1 MSTRH
6 GSIKASNSALY
17 REIEM
22 LTLWLIGVGTRV
34 PRGERMLQVMAEQ
47 LMQTLMDAQAACASA
62 LLQSEPSA
70 KLEYISALR
79 LDMTLVQSTV
89 KTWLE
94 WSSQGGQSVR
104 ILTPKQHVSFLRMM
118 TSIGSQIHGWEVSL
132 ERRLGNKDPE

>member
-6 GSIKASNSALY
+6 GTSKASNSALY
-17 REIEM
+17 REIEL
-22 LTLWLIGVGTRV
+22 LTVWLIGVGTRI

-62 LLQSEPSA
+62 LLLSDVSA

-79 LDMTLVQSTV
+79 LDMTLVQSVV

-104 ILTPKQHVSFLRMM
+104 ILTPKQHASFLRSM
-118 TSIGSQIHGWEVSL
+118 TSIGSQMHGWEVSL
-132 ERRLGNKDPE
+132 RRRLETPD